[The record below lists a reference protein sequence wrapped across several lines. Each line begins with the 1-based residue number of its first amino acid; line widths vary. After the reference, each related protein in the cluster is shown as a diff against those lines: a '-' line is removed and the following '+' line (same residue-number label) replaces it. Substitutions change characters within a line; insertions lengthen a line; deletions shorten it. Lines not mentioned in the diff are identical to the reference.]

1 MATQL
6 LIYEKVVPVSKD
18 RHTGWSVKAGADYS
32 FAKHV
37 NSIPILAVEFAS
49 AADEYS
55 IVFAGNDEGMMP
67 IVLLGIKE
75 RENLFVDEAQ
85 HWDAK
90 YIPAFIR
97 RYPFVF
103 SESEDRST
111 FTLCIDEDFV
121 GCNQENK
128 GERLFDAEGE
138 RTQYLDNMLRF
149 VNEYQGQ
156 NLRTQLFCK
165 KLQELDLLEPMQAEF
180 TLNSGQRSR
189 LAGFMAVSRERLKRL
204 TDEQVVDLFKLDELE
219 LIYLHLQSMRNFNAM
234 LSRSAAQEGES
245 NTASDDSAAELATTA
260 PAPEEKLH

>member
-18 RHTGWSVKAGADYS
+18 RHTGWSVKAGNDYS

-37 NSIPILAVEFAS
+37 NSVPILAVEFAS
-49 AADEYS
+49 AADEYT
-55 IVFAGNDEGMMP
+55 IVFAGNEEGTMP

-75 RENLFVDEAQ
+75 RENLFVNEAN

-90 YIPAFIR
+90 YVPAFIR

-156 NLRTQLFCK
+156 NLRTQAFCQ
-165 KLQELDLLEPMQAEF
+165 KLRELDLLEPMQAEF
-180 TLNSGQRSR
+180 TLTSGQRSR
-189 LAGFMAVSRERLKRL
+189 LAGFFAVNRERLKRL
-204 TDEQVVDLFKLDELE
+204 TDEQVIDLFKLDELE
-219 LIYLHLQSMRNFNAM
+219 LIYLHLQSMRNFTGM
-234 LSRSAAQEGES
+234 LERSAAHNPVS
-245 NTASDDSAAELATTA
+245 TADGDKPAEEAATGHA
-260 PAPEEKLH
+260 PDEKLH